1 MHAITA
7 VLFGA
12 TDVRT
17 KAEWS
22 DNPAKL
28 LHLSGIE
35 SCGAGLGEHGTMLL
49 RRVCMLGNF
58 DVHLLQ

>member
-1 MHAITA
+1 MHLLQYCLVQQMSGLRLNGQVIR
-7 VLFGA
+7 L
-12 TDVRT
+12 
-17 KAEWS
+17 
-22 DNPAKL
+22 KL